1 MLKRM
6 IVMLTVSV
14 GLIGILGFVKF
25 RQIQEAMGQAAAFQP
40 PPEAVTT
47 VVAQQE
53 KWPTTLSAIGTV
65 VPVQGVTVSAD
76 LPGIVAQIAF
86 ESGASVHEGDLLVQL
101 DTKQEQAQL
110 AQQQARL
117 AAVEAGREL
126 ARLNFDRMHGLVDEG
141 AITRAEYDRAVAEQK
156 QTMAEQTQTEA
167 QAEEIRATIA
177 RKTIRAPFSGIL
189 GLRQVNL
196 GQYLSGGD
204 PVVPL
209 QSQDPI
215 YVNFGVPQQDA
226 GQVRVGQTVR
236 ITTEDLTGVALTGRI
251 TAINSIVDEA
261 TRNVQIQ
268 ATLAN
273 PTGKLRPGM
282 FVQTEV
288 LLGANRAAVTLP
300 ASAIS
305 YAPYGDSVFVVE
317 EMKRPNGQTYRG
329 VRQQFVKLGA
339 ARGDQIAVLSGI
351 KPEEEIVTSGVFKLR
366 NGAAVL
372 VNNKVQPDNKPAPK
386 PEDS

>member
-1 MLKRM
+1 M
-6 IVMLTVSV
+6 IVMLTVAV
-14 GLIGILGFVKF
+14 GIIASLGFVKF
-25 RQIQEAMGQAAAFQP
+25 RQIQDAMGQAASFQP

-47 VVAQQE
+47 IVAQEE
-53 KWPTTLSAIGTV
+53 KWPAALSAIGTV
-65 VPVQGVTVSAD
+65 AAVQGVTVSAD
-76 LPGIVAQIAF
+76 LPGIVAHIAF
-86 ESGASVHEGDLLVQL
+86 ESGAFVNEGDLLVQL

-117 AAVEAGREL
+117 AAVEAAREL
-126 ARLNFDRMHGLVDEG
+126 ARLNFERMSGLVNDG
-141 AITRAEYDRAVAEQK
+141 AITRAEYDRAAAEQK
-156 QTMAEQTQTEA
+156 QSVAEQAQTEA
-167 QAEEIRATIA
+167 QIEEIRATIA
-177 RKTIRAPFSGIL
+177 RKTIRAPFSGVL

-196 GQYLSGGD
+196 GQYLSGGSSI
-204 PVVPL
+204 VPL
-209 QSQDPI
+209 QSLDPI
-215 YVNFGVPQQDA
+215 YVNFGLPQQDA
-226 GQVRVGQTVR
+226 GQVRVGQPVR
-236 ITTEDLTGVALTGRI
+236 ITAENVAGFAFTGRV

-273 PTGKLRPGM
+273 SKDKLRPGM
-282 FVQTEV
+282 FVQAEV
-288 LLGANRAAVTLP
+288 LLGANQPAVTLP

-317 EMKRPNGQTYRG
+317 NLKDPKGHEYVG
-329 VRQQFVKLGA
+329 VRQQFVKIGP

-351 KPEEEIVTSGVFKLR
+351 KPKEEIVTSGVFKLR
-366 NGAAVL
+366 NGSAVF